1 MVEQELD
8 QKLAWM
14 ESKKKQRES
23 WSIYH
28 MHATENRFKESGSNL
43 LCHRLYNE
51 LFLHITIKCLIFKK
65 YMKKGYCF

>member
-8 QKLAWM
+8 PKLAWM

-51 LFLHITIKCLIFKK
+51 FFFTYNNKVFN
-65 YMKKGYCF
+65 F